1 MNKAELKQLLKPLIK
16 ECIKEVIFE
25 DGVLSGIVSEVSR
38 GLKAPTLVE
47 AKEPQPRVQ
56 KESFTQ
62 MHQESAKEH
71 KQKLNEHKQKLNEH
85 RQQLRDAIG
94 KGAYNGVNLFEGTS
108 PMTGAP
114 APGAAPTVQG
124 PFANIA
130 PDDAGVDISSLTGGI
145 SRRWKA
151 HMDAGK

>member
-38 GLKAPTLVE
+38 GLKVPTLVE

-56 KESFTQ
+56 KESLTQ
-62 MHQESAKEH
+62 MHQESAK
-71 KQKLNEHKQKLNEH
+71 EHKQKLNEH

>member
-25 DGVLSGIVSEVSR
+25 DGVLSGIVSEVNR
-38 GLKAPTLVE
+38 GLIAPALVE
-47 AKEPQPRVQ
+47 TKEPQPAVQ
-56 KESFTQ
+56 KESFTE
-62 MHQESAKEH
+62 MHQQSAR
-71 KQKLNEHKQKLNEH
+71 EHKQKLNEH
-85 RQQLRDAIG
+85 RQKLRDAIG

-130 PDDAGVDISSLTGGI
+130 SDDAGVDISSLTGGI
-145 SRRWKA
+145 SRHWKA